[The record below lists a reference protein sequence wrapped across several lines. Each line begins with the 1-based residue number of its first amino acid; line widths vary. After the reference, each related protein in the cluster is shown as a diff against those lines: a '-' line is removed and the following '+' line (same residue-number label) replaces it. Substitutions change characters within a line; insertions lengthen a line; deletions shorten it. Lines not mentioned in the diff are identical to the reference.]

1 MKYLLSLALAWVW
14 LGAVPLPAQ
23 MAPGPAPGQLV
34 ADLTGPEKQVLLLIA
49 KEAVNATLDNRPS
62 REATVDARLA
72 LPQPMVVSIYVDGQL
87 RARAWRLKRPLPL
100 YMEARDLTYE
110 ALATPKVSDLDLT
123 PEELARAELSVAVL
137 ANYSQAMDETEVPP
151 RSAVIIYNGFT
162 EWLAL
167 PGDIP
172 SESAADLLT
181 YACQQA
187 GLRPKIWLLPQTT
200 IYSAR
205 VEEIR
210 ETTPGG
216 R

>member
-1 MKYLLSLALAWVW
+1 MKYLLRLAAVW
-14 LGAVPLPAQ
+14 FCLGAVMLQAQ

-49 KEAVNATLDNRPS
+49 KEALNATLNSRPS
-62 REATVDARLA
+62 REATVDGRLS

-87 RARAWRLKRPLPL
+87 RGRAWRLKRPLPIYL
-100 YMEARDLTYE
+100 AARDLTYE
-110 ALATPKVSDLDLT
+110 ALATPKVSNLDFT

-151 RSAVIIYNGFT
+151 RSAVIVYSGFT

-181 YACQQA
+181 YACEQA